1 MTADPDKVI
10 ALSPGD
16 EACLWSLLEAA
27 WIRPG
32 PGVARARQALVVRS
46 AGSPADTAVITGA
59 LPDFL
64 DALRGLCRELSA
76 GELVALDRVV
86 ERKLW
91 EIDRAD
97 LHAVIGGSDD
107 GFLCARGFTVAMGRE
122 FHRRVAD
129 DPRMGAP
136 WAECG
141 ENVLFLRSPAPR
153 TIRDLSRDAV
163 RHLPRVGPEP
173 GRLAR
178 LVTTRRWHIAYG
190 TAVRSAFSTTCLR

>member
-1 MTADPDKVI
+1 M
-10 ALSPGD
+10 
-16 EACLWSLLEAA
+16 WSLLEAA

-32 PGVARARQALVVRS
+32 PGVGRVRQALVVRP

-59 LPDFL
+59 LPEFL
-64 DALRGLCRELSA
+64 DSLRGLCRELPA

-107 GFLCARGFTVAMGRE
+107 GFLYARGFTVAMGAE
-122 FHRRVAD
+122 FHRRVVR

-136 WAECG
+136 WAECEEMCYFFAHLHHERFG
-141 ENVLFLRSPAPR
+141 TFPETRSG
-153 TIRDLSRDAV
+153 ISRESGQN
-163 RHLPRVGPEP
+163 LVGWL
-173 GRLAR
+173 G
-178 LVTTRRWHIAYG
+178 
-190 TAVRSAFSTTCLR
+190 